1 MVRGDP
7 NLPLHARPF
16 PRKVAQTGAS
26 RASHSA
32 PRQRLPRLP
41 VFRVWT
47 MRPSMVRDLQ
57 DKGRERVDCSVGVDL
72 QRDQGANQM
81 SPPSAGPH
89 GQDLCRVHF
98 RESKAQQSTTHTMP
112 VRWSQI
118 NAIWMSQ
125 SGILR
130 CAWLWRDTIVKIN
143 VRKGHRNLLGTD
155 RSKTRYMKVVSYL
168 PFFYALN
175 YP

>member
-1 MVRGDP
+1 MARGDP
-7 NLPLHARPF
+7 NLPLHARPR
-16 PRKVAQTGAS
+16 PRKVAQTGVS

-32 PRQRLPRLP
+32 PLQRLPQRP
-41 VFRVWT
+41 AFRVWT
-47 MRPSMVRDLQ
+47 MRPSMVHDLQ
-57 DKGRERVDCSVGVDL
+57 DKGRARVDCSVGVDL

-81 SPPSAGPH
+81 SLPSPGPR
-89 GQDLCRVHF
+89 GRDLCQVHF

-118 NAIWMSQ
+118 NVIWMSQ

-143 VRKGHRNLLGTD
+143 VRKSHRNLLGTD
-155 RSKTRYMKVVSYL
+155 RSKTPYMKVVNYL
-168 PFFYALN
+168 SFFHALN
-175 YP
+175 CP